1 MTMPAGN
8 TLNAI
13 ILSNLQTQTQLF
25 HPMYPERDS
34 VILPDVS

>member
-25 HPMYPERDS
+25 YPMYPERRF
-34 VILPDVS
+34 VLG